1 MPPLA
6 AVPDLERE
14 LDALYDL
21 PLEEFT
27 KARNHL
33 VSRLRKAHQAEAAET
48 VKALKKPTV
57 VAWTANRLARD
68 EPKRVREL
76 LAAGEQL
83 RETQQRALA
92 GNASPDEVADA
103 AAAEREAV
111 RALVAAARD
120 AVGSRA
126 TPQLLDRL
134 SQTLRTAAVDAE
146 ASRLLERGR
155 LTEELKGIGFG
166 GLEAVRPARRRTD
179 ELARAARER
188 VKELRA
194 EAKRLAKEA
203 ADADRVA
210 REAERTADTL
220 RRDAD
225 ERAAAAEQAATELA
239 AAEESLGNRRRR

>member
-21 PLEEFT
+21 PLDEFT
-27 KARNHL
+27 KARNDL
-33 VSRLRKAHQAEAAET
+33 AARLRRAHQSELAEE

-68 EPKRVREL
+68 EAKRVREL
-76 LAAGEQL
+76 LAAGDQL
-83 RETQQRALA
+83 RETQQRALGGIA
-92 GNASPDEVADA
+92 TPDEVADA

-120 AVGSRA
+120 AFGPRA

-134 SQTLRTAAVDAE
+134 SQTLRTAAVDPE
-146 ASRLLERGR
+146 ARTLLERGR
-155 LTEELKGIGFG
+155 LTEELKGVGFG
-166 GLEAVRPARRRTD
+166 GLEAVKPARRRTD

-188 VKELRA
+188 VKEMRA

-210 REAERTADTL
+210 REAERTAETL
-220 RRDAD
+220 RHDAD
-225 ERAAAAEQAATELA
+225 ERTAAAEQAATELA
-239 AAEESLGNRRRR
+239 AAEESLRSRR

>member
-21 PLEEFT
+21 PLDRFT
-27 KARNHL
+27 KARNDL
-33 VSRLRKAHQAEAAET
+33 AARLRKAHQGEAAET
-48 VKALKKPTV
+48 VKTLKKPTLP
-57 VAWTANRLARD
+57 AWTANRLARD
-68 EPKRVREL
+68 QPERVREL

-83 RETQQRALA
+83 RDTQQRALA
-92 GNASPDEVADA
+92 GTASPEEVADA

-111 RALVAAARD
+111 RVLVAAARD
-120 AVGSRA
+120 ALGSRA

-134 SQTLRTAAVDAE
+134 SQTLRAAAVDRE
-146 ASRLLERGR
+146 ARALLERGR
-155 LTEELKGIGFG
+155 LTEEVSGLGFG
-166 GLEAVRPARRRTD
+166 ALEAVRPARRRTD

-188 VKELRA
+188 VKELRT
-194 EAKRLAKEA
+194 EAKRLAREA

-210 REAERTADTL
+210 REAERTAESL

-225 ERAAAAEQAATELA
+225 ERQAAAELAATELA
-239 AAEESLGNRRRR
+239 SAEEALGNRRR

>member
-21 PLEEFT
+21 PLDEFT
-27 KARNHL
+27 KARNDL
-33 VSRLRKAHQAEAAET
+33 AARLRRAHQSELAEE

-68 EPKRVREL
+68 EAKRVREL
-76 LAAGEQL
+76 LAAGDQL
-83 RETQQRALA
+83 RETQQRALG
-92 GNASPDEVADA
+92 GNATPDEVADA

-120 AVGSRA
+120 AFGPRA

-134 SQTLRTAAVDAE
+134 SQTLRTAAVDPE
-146 ASRLLERGR
+146 ARTLLERGR
-155 LTEELKGIGFG
+155 LTEELKGVGFG
-166 GLEAVRPARRRTD
+166 GLEAVKPARRRTD

-188 VKELRA
+188 VKEMRA

-210 REAERTADTL
+210 REAERTAETL
-220 RRDAD
+220 RHDAD
-225 ERAAAAEQAATELA
+225 ERTAAAEQAATELA
-239 AAEESLGNRRRR
+239 AAEESLRSRR